1 MYENYYAVIMAG
13 GGGTRLWPLSRH
25 KRPKQMLALTGERSL
40 YQTAVDRLE
49 GVFPFHRIFVVTVQ
63 DQADVLH
70 AQCPRIPRE
79 NFLLEPMPR
88 GTASVVGMAAT
99 ALRDRDP
106 EAVMAILTADH
117 VIGNVSGFQA
127 LLDAAYRVSRDDYLV
142 TLGITPTY
150 PATGYG
156 YIQKG
161 EQLSAYQGLDVYQVR
176 QFTEKPGIEKAK
188 TMLSCGEYVWN
199 SGMFIWR
206 VERIFEEFD
215 RHMPRL
221 AAQLE
226 EIAAVWG
233 TAAQDRVLGRVWP
246 DILPETIDFGIME
259 NADRVAVLPAEDLD
273 WRDVGSWDALYD
285 VLACQENVN
294 VIREADHLGLDT
306 SGTLIDTTENPR
318 TVVTIGIEDMVIVD
332 AGDILLVCKKD
343 QAQRVREVVKVLKEK
358 GRTEFL

>member
-70 AQCPRIPRE
+70 AQCPQIPRE

-117 VIGNVSGFQA
+117 VIENVSGFQA
-127 LLDAAYRVSRDDYLV
+127 LLDAAYQVSRDDYLV

-161 EQLSAYQGLDVYQVR
+161 EKLGAYQGLDVYRVS
-176 QFTEKPGIEKAK
+176 QFTEKPEIEKAK
-188 TMLSCGEYVWN
+188 TMLSSGEYAWN

-233 TAAQDRVLGRVWP
+233 TTAQDRVLHRIWP
-246 DILPETIDFGIME
+246 DILPETVDFGIME

-285 VLACQENVN
+285 VLASQENVN
-294 VIREADHLGLDT
+294 VIREADHLGVDT

-343 QAQRVREVVKVLKEK
+343 QAQRVREVVKALKEK
-358 GRTEFL
+358 GRTEYL